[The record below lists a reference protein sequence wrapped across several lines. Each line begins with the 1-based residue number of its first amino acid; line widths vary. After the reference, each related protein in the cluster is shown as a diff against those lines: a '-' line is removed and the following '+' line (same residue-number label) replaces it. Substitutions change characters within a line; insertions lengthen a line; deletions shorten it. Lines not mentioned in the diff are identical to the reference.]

1 MIYRASKNQLCHLL
15 TGNRQADSFYVVV
28 CIISIVFA
36 GHFHNK
42 NTQFYGYRLSSD
54 VKITPFFSNNFFGL
68 HLKFYSQIS
77 NCTAA
82 KAQTFRK
89 RCWLNIV
96 SGSKYFIVTAH
107 FRAISQAKT
116 ECKNRHIL
124 SRFDTCPARPY
135 PQAEKWPYQAC
146 YYFKLHKP
154 SEIYP

>member
-1 MIYRASKNQLCHLL
+1 MLL
-15 TGNRQADSFYVVV
+15 FISFPS
-28 CIISIVFA
+28 CLLAISITKT
-36 GHFHNK
+36 HNLRISAVLRRQ
-42 NTQFYGYRLSSD
+42 NYA
-54 VKITPFFSNNFFGL
+54 IFSNNFFGL
-68 HLKFYSQIS
+68 HLKFYSHIS

-89 RCWLNIV
+89 RCWLNIL

-124 SRFDTCPARPY
+124 SPFDTCPAQPY
-135 PQAEKWPYQAC
+135 PQTEKWPYQAC
-146 YYFKLHKP
+146 YNFKLHKI